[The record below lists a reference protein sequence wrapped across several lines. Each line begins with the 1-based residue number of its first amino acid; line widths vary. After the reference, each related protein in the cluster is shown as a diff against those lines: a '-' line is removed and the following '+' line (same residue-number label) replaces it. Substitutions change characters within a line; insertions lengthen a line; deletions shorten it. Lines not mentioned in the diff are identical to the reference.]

1 MIGDSTATGGRL
13 DLSHASAGAALAHAQ
28 SKPLEVWRPTAQPAA
43 EKAAFHARDY
53 PSPDAIYVAQP
64 TPAGYRAASSAIRG
78 RREVTS
84 FPPASP
90 DVKLD
95 SDPVQTANLQR
106 RASEREKAIRAAT
119 GAYNTSR
126 RRAGTVPGKQLSVSQ
141 PLAPSAAGAP
151 DKVQEPSEAPLEHL
165 DNAMEA
171 SRIQHMSHPNAQL
184 YTSSPHGALDSEEQ
198 RRRNVQRAA
207 VVSMARDMYDIT
219 ETKDEEQTGA
229 AVYAA
234 QRGQIRMGSQRQ
246 RPKLDPNALQQAISL
261 QDAAHKRAQEKLAT
275 MQDQTAAYQDYYGTA
290 PQPPRTLISRKRRTS
305 IDTDTERSNEIRN
318 QMSSLRTKLGA
329 VDQQREKDRSLLLE
343 AARKN
348 VDATIHDM
356 EMRVYEATGRVPPS
370 VQKDWE
376 DVAEEHVEREQQ
388 EAQQPQY
395 PDRVNIGAEHYIDM
409 ADVEALARSRV
420 QPTLDEINEHAEELK
435 AKETEQRLDQE
446 QKKRLQAIEHQRE
459 ADLKAEEKKMKGWFI
474 LQCNFSVER
483 TGAKL
488 QSRESKTSQG

>member
-1 MIGDSTATGGRL
+1 M
-13 DLSHASAGAALAHAQ
+13 
-28 SKPLEVWRPTAQPAA
+28 EVWRPTAQPAA
-43 EKAAFHARDY
+43 EKAASHARDY

-64 TPAGYRAASSAIRG
+64 TPAGYRAASSAIWG

-95 SDPVQTANLQR
+95 SDPVQSANLQR
-106 RASEREKAIRAAT
+106 RAGEREKALRAAT
-119 GAYNTSR
+119 GAYNPSR
-126 RRAGTVPGKQLSVSQ
+126 RRAGTVPGKQPSVNQ
-141 PLAPSAAGAP
+141 PLATSAAGESN
-151 DKVQEPSEAPLEHL
+151 KVQEPSEAPLDHL
-165 DNAMEA
+165 DSAMEA

-184 YTSSPHGALDSEEQ
+184 YTSSPHAALDSEEQ

-219 ETKDEEQTGA
+219 ETKDEEQPGA

-234 QRGQIRMGSQRQ
+234 QRGQSRMGSQRQ
-246 RPKLDPNALQQAISL
+246 RPKINPNALQQAISL
-261 QDAAHKRAQEKLAT
+261 QDAAHKRAQEKLAM
-275 MQDQTAAYQDYYGTA
+275 MQDQTAAYQEYYGTA
-290 PQPPRTLISRKRRTS
+290 PQPPRTLTSRKRRTS
-305 IDTDTERSNEIRN
+305 IDTDMERSNEIRN

-356 EMRVYEATGRVPPS
+356 EMRVYEETGRAPPS

-376 DVAEEHVEREQQ
+376 DVAEEHMEQEQQQ

-420 QPTLDEINEHAEELK
+420 QPTLDEINDHAEELK

-446 QKKRLQAIEHQRE
+446 QKKRLQDIEQQRE

-474 LQCNFSVER
+474 LRCNFSVER
-483 TGAKL
+483 TEAKL
-488 QSRESKTSQG
+488 QSRESKASQG